1 MEGYGQS
8 QSGWMW
14 MDARMLTH
22 ARDERAS
29 ERARREGGSERA
41 CEYPRCM
48 RKGCPPASGLS
59 AVVEVWD
66 KILT

>member
-1 MEGYGQS
+1 MRA
-8 QSGWMW
+8 M
-14 MDARMLTH
+14 R
-22 ARDERAS
+22 ERAS

-41 CEYPRCM
+41 SEYPRCM